1 MKHTRLMRKLSKG
14 DKVFSTLLNK
24 AFDEA
29 IENGSASLVDDNN
42 DLEIATVGNDIVV
55 EDKDTEEVTKF
66 SENPED
72 PNDMVM
78 EPVIEEEVVN
88 NRTIPMSRRRRA
100 FSEELDEVPPVV
112 NKKNP
117 LDDTVPEIV
126 VNVNEGVNDKNKS
139 GTLPFSIRI
148 KGATSPRM
156 YSVVKAIK
164 KAFSDEELPVNL
176 SKEVEDIVNEKIEE
190 VKNELKTESKRSSR
204 AFSDDVENIINE
216 KLEEVKNELKT
227 ELKTESR
234 KNVKRWMKSFSESPE
249 EVEVPELE
257 NIVNKEND
265 PEIEP
270 KVNLEE
276 KTESRG
282 FSNSKRSSISSF
294 LNCKFN

>member
-1 MKHTRLMRKLSKG
+1 MKYTRLMRKLSKG

-29 IENGSASLVDDNN
+29 VENGSASLVDDNN
-42 DLEIATVGNDIVV
+42 DLEIATVGNDIIV
-55 EDKDTEEVTKF
+55 EDKDTEELTKF

-78 EPVIEEEVVN
+78 EPVIEEEVN
-88 NRTIPMSRRRRA
+88 NRTVPMSRRRRA

-112 NKKNP
+112 NKTNP
-117 LDDTVPEIV
+117 LDDTVPEIL
-126 VNVNEGVNDKNKS
+126 VNVNEGVTDKDKS

-156 YSVVKAIK
+156 YSVAKAIK
-164 KAFSDEELPVNL
+164 KAFSEDELPVNL
-176 SKEVEDIVNEKIEE
+176 SKEVETLINEKIEE
-190 VKNELKTESKRSSR
+190 VKNEIKTESKRSGR
-204 AFSDDVENIINE
+204 AFSDEVENIVNE

-249 EVEVPELE
+249 ELVEVSELE

-276 KTESRG
+276 KSESRG
-282 FSNSKRSSISSF
+282 FSNSKGSSISTF